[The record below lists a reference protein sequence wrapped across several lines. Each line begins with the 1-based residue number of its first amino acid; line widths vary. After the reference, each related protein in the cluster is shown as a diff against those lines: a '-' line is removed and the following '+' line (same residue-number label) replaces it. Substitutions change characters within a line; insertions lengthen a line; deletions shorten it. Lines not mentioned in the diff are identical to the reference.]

1 MCLPIFFW
9 GGGGQRK
16 CFFLNHYF
24 HFYETNLYFK
34 HTIKQLTCSDGD
46 CETIGPHHFH
56 SKMNLLCYPCV
67 MLSTKIHV
75 FTENNL
81 RALLN
86 WSEDAQLELCEHR
99 TVSNGPRK
107 RGGGLISK
115 KKSLFED
122 ISNGSKIKWLAKC
135 IKNHS
140 NFCSI
145 SRKWTCFL
153 NKTSP
158 TSHHQI
164 NCYIVIYISQS
175 TSYLISSNWIEQF
188 VFDRYYFI
196 TLYFLFFLFFPFLQM
211 MKYCQARV
219 QTVVNCSFD
228 LLKL

>member
-1 MCLPIFFW
+1 MRYSYYLFKKVFAFLFLLTGIQWKMSSCGGGGIYCFTNIWNWNFLYQNNQKTVWINTFCPNWRCVCLFFFW
-9 GGGGQRK
+9 GGGQRK

-34 HTIKQLTCSDGD
+34 HTIKQLTCSEGD

-107 RGGGLISK
+107 RGGG
-115 KKSLFED
+115 
-122 ISNGSKIKWLAKC
+122 
-135 IKNHS
+135 
-140 NFCSI
+140 
-145 SRKWTCFL
+145 
-153 NKTSP
+153 
-158 TSHHQI
+158 
-164 NCYIVIYISQS
+164 
-175 TSYLISSNWIEQF
+175 
-188 VFDRYYFI
+188 
-196 TLYFLFFLFFPFLQM
+196 
-211 MKYCQARV
+211 
-219 QTVVNCSFD
+219 
-228 LLKL
+228 